1 MWPNPQ
7 FPADLVTF
15 TEEILNGRL
24 HFLCSDPKA
33 SPIFLINWNICSSLW
48 FHVKEKPEN
57 HILSVW
63 LLSQVG
69 PGFFLFI
76 MFFAILYHFYNLK
89 YMKNTQASACNF
101 TKSNTS
107 PWAYFTFCQLY
118 NWCQI
123 VQSISFVFIFY
134 LIFIIRC
141 TWIYKLYLPV
151 CHFSCY
157 ISGATFLDF
166 VCLFVCFSRFDWQD

>member
-1 MWPNPQ
+1 M
-7 FPADLVTF
+7 
-15 TEEILNGRL
+15 
-24 HFLCSDPKA
+24 CSDPKA
-33 SPIFLINWNICSSLW
+33 SPISLINWNICSSLW

-63 LLSQVG
+63 LLSQVQD
-69 PGFFLFI
+69 FFYLF

-107 PWAYFTFCQLY
+107 PWAYFTFCKLY

-123 VQSISFVFIFY
+123 VQSVSFVFIFY

-141 TWIYKLYLPV
+141 TWTYKLCIFRSVILV
-151 CHFSCY
+151 VIFQVLL
-157 ISGATFLDF
+157 FLILF
-166 VCLFVCFSRFDWQD
+166 VCLFFCFSRFDWQD

>member
-7 FPADLVTF
+7 FSADLVKF

-48 FHVKEKPEN
+48 FY
-57 HILSVW
+57 
-63 LLSQVG
+63 
-69 PGFFLFI
+69 LFI
-76 MFFAILYHFYNLK
+76 MFFAILYYFYNLK
-89 YMKNTQASACNF
+89 YMKNTQVSACNF

-107 PWAYFTFCQLY
+107 PWAYFTFCKLY

-123 VQSISFVFIFY
+123 VQSVSFVFIFY

-157 ISGATFLDF
+157 ISGATFPDF
-166 VCLFVCFSRFDWQD
+166 VCLFVCLFVSQGLIDRINSYFWRNIF